1 MFFRKKIS
9 YYLGFALLSLIF
21 TSCLSRPQRY
31 SSKPHPQ
38 STLSPSAEKSTAS
51 NLFKSYAD
59 ELGVDPSELKD
70 QNLYAFI
77 DEWIGAPH
85 RLGGQTKAGIDCSA
99 FINQLYSEVYKKP
112 VARSSYEM
120 ADGIKRKYENQLV
133 EGDLVFFSFGKKSID
148 HVGLYLRNNKF
159 VHVSTSKG
167 VMISDLHE
175 SWFYKYFVRAGSV
188 K

>member
-1 MFFRKKIS
+1 MIFRTKNS
-9 YYLGFALLSLIF
+9 WYLGMLMLSLIF
-21 TSCLSRPQRY
+21 TSCLSRPERHA
-31 SSKPHPQ
+31 SKAHPQ
-38 STLSPSAEKSTAS
+38 SIPTSNSEKSNVG
-51 NLFKSYAD
+51 NLLKSYAD
-59 ELGVDPSELKD
+59 ELGVDPSELEN
-70 QNLYAFI
+70 QSLYAFI

-99 FINQLYSEVYKKP
+99 FINQLYSEVYKKTL
-112 VARSSYEM
+112 ARSSYEM

-175 SWFYKYFVRAGSV
+175 SWFYRYFVRAGTV

>member
-1 MFFRKKIS
+1 MIFRTEITW
-9 YYLGFALLSLIF
+9 YLALFMLSILF
-21 TSCLSRPQRY
+21 TSCLSRPERHVSRPY
-31 SSKPHPQ
+31 PSSYP
-38 STLSPSAEKSTAS
+38 STSSVKSNAG
-51 NLFKSYAD
+51 NLLKIYAD
-59 ELGVDPSELKD
+59 ELGVDPSELENQD
-70 QNLYAFI
+70 LYAFI

-99 FINQLYSEVYKKP
+99 FINQLYSEVYKKTL
-112 VARSSYEM
+112 ARSSYEM

-133 EGDLVFFSFGKKSID
+133 EGDLVFFSFGKKNID

-175 SWFYKYFVRAGSV
+175 SWYYRYFVRAGTV
-188 K
+188 R